1 MQTRNDSQIFCRK
14 IKAVKGQWKQAICL
28 LLLLIR
34 YAARK
39 ACSVLLPVLA
49 VAACLVLAGGG
60 GTIRAYASSAEAGSE
75 AKVEMDVTYGFD
87 EYVKRGRYIPVYIT
101 LTPEEDFEGT
111 LQILTLESD
120 LEYYLYEES
129 VSIEAGR
136 TVTENMNIPL
146 SVNSSVFY
154 VKLLD
159 GQGAEAASKR
169 LKMNCEKDIGE
180 LFAGILTDVP
190 QSMEYWNNV
199 GLTTSYNYMK
209 TKAIYLKQEDIPQ
222 SVMEMDLLDMLIVS
236 SFDAKSLSKDQ
247 VETIMEWVNRGGI
260 LLLGTGE
267 RADEVLDVFAG
278 EYIEEPYGE
287 AEDRVIN
294 MGVEFAMSGPGD
306 SELNLPCVSLPLNTG
321 VVISESDDFPLLTS
335 ISKGQGKMVIAPFDF
350 KDIQDFASR
359 QPGYV
364 DKLLLKL
371 FGEEDLQEIYQ
382 ETVFGSMS
390 DYWNVQGMLGNA
402 NMDRIPNVL
411 VYIIIIIVYVIVVG
425 PGLYLLLKR
434 FDKGIHFRKAVMA
447 CALICTGIIYMMGQ
461 KTRFQD
467 PFYSYATILDIDGGQ
482 IHDETF
488 MSIRAPFNKPYEVE
502 LNKEYHMMAMT
513 QNNYTRYGEEPVF
526 TGEEKPNVSIRH
538 GNESIQVSIQDVVAF
553 TAKSF
558 ALERTYDNTW
568 GTGLSGSITLYD
580 GGVIGSISNQT
591 DWDLE
596 NVSILMYGNTISVGS
611 LAKGETK
618 DLAECVLKPYPVGFY
633 YNVAGQL
640 TGSSRFKAPEINNSE
655 YLTALSRS
663 NVLSYFVRNYFSTYT
678 EEAKLIGFC
687 ADEENT
693 GFVLN
698 EDYKS
703 SGVTMLSSNIQVNNL
718 HDGQIYRP
726 ILRETP
732 VVVNGSYESRLNAT
746 FGSDPVTL
754 EYALGNDLEIEKVD
768 FNLVSV
774 DGSEENGDEE
784 ESANQYYNLFKG
796 KMYFYNYDTGQYD
809 EKNLD
814 QKSFYDYEL
823 QPYLSPAN
831 NLMVRYINENES
843 EYQWD
848 TCLPVISVVGREK

>member
-1 MQTRNDSQIFCRK
+1 MQSKNDK
-14 IKAVKGQWKQAICL
+14 KAVKNHWKQVLCL
-28 LLLLIR
+28 LLF
-34 YAARK
+34 
-39 ACSVLLPVLA
+39 LPVLT
-49 VAACLVLAGGG
+49 ACLIFAGRGG
-60 GTIRAYASSAEAGSE
+60 AFTVYASSAETGSA
-75 AKVEMDVTYGFD
+75 AKVDMEVTYGFD
-87 EYVKRGRYIPVYIT
+87 EYVKKGRYIPVYIT
-101 LTPEEDFEGT
+101 LTPEEDFEGS

-120 LEYYLYEES
+120 LEYYLYEEP
-129 VSIEAGR
+129 VSIEAGK
-136 TVTENMNIPL
+136 TVTKNMNIPL
-146 SVNSSVFY
+146 SVNSNVFY

-159 GQGAEAASKR
+159 GQGAEAAFKR
-169 LKMNCEKDIGE
+169 LKMNCEKEIGE
-180 LFAGILTDVP
+180 LFVGILTDVP
-190 QSMEYWNNV
+190 QSFEYWNNV

-209 TKAIYLKQEDIPQ
+209 TRALYLKSEDIPQ

-236 SFDAKSLSKDQ
+236 SFDAGSLSKEQ

-267 RADEVLDVFAG
+267 RADEVLDVFAE

-287 AEDRVIN
+287 AEGRVIN

-306 SELNLPCVSLPLNTG
+306 SELNLPCISLLLNTG
-321 VVISESDDFPLLTS
+321 VVISESDDFALLTS
-335 ISKGQGKMVIAPFDF
+335 ISKSQGKMVIAPFDF
-350 KDIQDFASR
+350 KDIKDFALR

-382 ETVFGSMS
+382 EAIFGSMNE
-390 DYWNVQGMLGNA
+390 YWSVQGMLGNA
-402 NMDRIPNVL
+402 NMDRIPNVA
-411 VYIIIIIVYVIVVG
+411 VYIVIIILYVIIVG

-434 FDKGIHFRKAVMA
+434 FDKGIHFRKAVMV
-447 CALICTGIIYMMGQ
+447 CALIFTGIIYMMGQ
-461 KTRFQD
+461 KTRFKD
-467 PFYSYATILDIDGGQ
+467 PFYSYATILDIDGSQ

-502 LNKEYHMMAMT
+502 LNKDYHMMAMT
-513 QNNYTRYGEEPVF
+513 QTNYTRYGEEPVF

-538 GNESIQVSIQDVVAF
+538 GDESIQVAIQDVVAF

-558 ALERTYDNTW
+558 GLERSYESTW
-568 GTGLSGSITLYD
+568 GTGLSGNITLYD
-580 GGVIGSISNQT
+580 GGVKGSVSNQT
-591 DWDLE
+591 EWDLE
-596 NVSILMYGNTISVGS
+596 NVSILLYGNTVYIGD

-618 DLAECVLKPYPVGFY
+618 DLAECVLKPYSVGFY

-640 TGSSRFKAPEINNSE
+640 TGISKFKTPEVNNSQ

-678 EEAKLIGFC
+678 EEAKLIAFC
-687 ADEENT
+687 ADEKNT

-698 EDYKS
+698 DEYKS

-718 HDGQIYRP
+718 YDGRIFRP
-726 ILRETP
+726 NLRETP

-754 EYALGNDLEIEKVD
+754 EYSLGNDLEIEKVD
-768 FNLVSV
+768 FNLVSA
-774 DGSEENGDEE
+774 DGSEEAETEKG
-784 ESANQYYNLFKG
+784 STNQYYNLFKG
-796 KMYFYNYDTGQYD
+796 KMYFYNYDTSQFD
-809 EKNLD
+809 EKSLE

-823 QPYLSPAN
+823 KPYLSPAN

>member
-1 MQTRNDSQIFCRK
+1 MQTRNDN
-14 IKAVKGQWKQAICL
+14 KAAKSQWKQAICL
-28 LLLLIR
+28 LLF
-34 YAARK
+34 
-39 ACSVLLPVLA
+39 LPVLT
-49 VAACLVLAGGG
+49 ACLILAGGG
-60 GTIRAYASSAEAGSE
+60 RAFAAYSSSAEAGSD
-75 AKVEMDVTYGFD
+75 AKVDMEVTYGFD
-87 EYVKRGRYIPVYIT
+87 EYVKKGRYIPIYIT
-101 LTPEEDFEGT
+101 LNSDEDFEGT
-111 LQILTLESD
+111 LQVLTLEAD
-120 LEYYLYEES
+120 LEYYLYEEP
-129 VSIEAGR
+129 VSIEAGKP
-136 TVTENMNIPL
+136 VAENMNIPL
-146 SVNSSVFY
+146 SVNSNVFY

-159 GQGAEAASKR
+159 SQGAEAAYKR

-180 LFAGILTDVP
+180 LFVGILTDAP

-209 TKAIYLKQEDIPQ
+209 TKAIYLKPESIPQ
-222 SVMEMDLLDMLIVS
+222 TVMEMDLLDMLIIS
-236 SFDAKSLSKDQ
+236 NFDAGRLSKAQTD
-247 VETIMEWVNRGGI
+247 TIMEWVNRGGI

-278 EYIEEPYGE
+278 EYIDEPYGE

-306 SELNLPCVSLPLNTG
+306 AELNLPCLSLPLNTG
-321 VVISESDDFPLLTS
+321 VIISESDDFPLLTS
-335 ISKGQGKMVIAPFDF
+335 ISKGQGKMVIASFDF
-350 KDIQDFASR
+350 KDIKDFASR

-371 FGEEDLQEIYQ
+371 FGEDYLQEIYQ
-382 ETVFGSMS
+382 ETIFGSMNE
-390 DYWNVQGMLGNA
+390 YWSVQGMLGNA

-411 VYIIIIIVYVIVVG
+411 VYIVLIIVYVIVVG
-425 PGLYLLLKR
+425 PGLYLILKR
-434 FDKGIHFRKAVMA
+434 FDKGIHFRKAVIA
-447 CALICTGIIYMMGQ
+447 CALLFTGIIYMMGQ
-461 KTRFQD
+461 KTRFKD
-467 PFYSYATILDIDGGQ
+467 PFYSYATILDMDGSQ
-482 IHDETF
+482 VHDETF

-502 LNKEYHMMAMT
+502 INKDYHMMAMT
-513 QNNYTRYGEEPVF
+513 QTNYGRYGEEPVF
-526 TGEEKPNVSIRH
+526 TGEEKPNVTIRH

-558 ALERTYDNTW
+558 GLERSYESAW
-568 GTGLSGSITLYD
+568 GTGLSGSLTLFD
-580 GGVIGSISNQT
+580 GGVKGSVSNQT

-596 NVSILMYGNTISVGS
+596 DVSILMYGNTVSIGS

-618 DLAECVLKPYPVGFY
+618 DLEECVLKPYPVGFY

-640 TGSSRFKAPEINNSE
+640 TGSSKFKAPEVNNSE

-663 NVLSYFVRNYFSTYT
+663 NVLSYFVRNYFSAYT

-687 ADEENT
+687 ADEENI

-698 EDYKS
+698 EEYKS

-718 HDGQIYRP
+718 YEGRIYRP

-754 EYALGNDLEIEKVD
+754 EYSLGNDLEIEKVD

-774 DGSEENGDEE
+774 DGSEETETEE
-784 ESANQYYNLFKG
+784 DGTNQYYNLFKG

-809 EKNLD
+809 EKRLD

-823 QPYLSPAN
+823 KPYLSPAN